1 MEEMARRIDRSGR
14 EGTTGVSQGS
24 LPVHVA
30 MVSMGTHAPALLK
43 IRDAGKAVCQSKSLK
58 EVNVTSDC
66 TEEYSEDAF
75 FVGAVMESTT
85 DVIERPD
92 SENDGG
98 TACKWQSC

>member
-1 MEEMARRIDRSGR
+1 MRADSDSAVDAKRQVRWKSNGRNGAKDR

-30 MVSMGTHAPALLK
+30 MVT
-43 IRDAGKAVCQSKSLK
+43 
-58 EVNVTSDC
+58 